1 MQQFDVFEKENGQK
15 RYRVLDRIVSTYGG
29 LSYLVANL
37 ETREMSYVE
46 GLEFVRK
53 FKLKQ

>member
-1 MQQFDVFEKENGQK
+1 MQQFDVFEKANGQR

-29 LSYLVANL
+29 LSYLVADM
-37 ETREMSYVE
+37 ETREMTYVE
-46 GLEFVRK
+46 GLEFIRR